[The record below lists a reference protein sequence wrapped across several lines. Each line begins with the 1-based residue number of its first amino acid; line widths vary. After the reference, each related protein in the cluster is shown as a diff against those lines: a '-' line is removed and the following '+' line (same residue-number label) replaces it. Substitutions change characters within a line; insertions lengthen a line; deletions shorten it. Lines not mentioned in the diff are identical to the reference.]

1 MGIRIDGKL
10 LAQDILGN
18 LREEIKTKHLHPHME
33 VLLVGDNSSSLSYIR
48 QKKRA
53 AEYIGATLSVNQLPI
68 TTTNSEFHTLLTSY
82 NADPRV
88 HGIIIQLPLPT
99 QSTISDHMVHS
110 VHKQKD
116 IDGFTHNSPYRVPVA
131 NAVVT
136 ILETIHTKQHSEIHS
151 DYLQWLRNQTI
162 VVLGKGKTAGQP
174 IRTLLESLTIP
185 IIGVDRQ
192 TENPHDICKKASI
205 LISCTGVPNTIQ
217 HEWVGEG
224 AILISVGLS
233 AQPDGLHG
241 DYEEQDIQEKASFYT
256 PTPGGVGPVNVAC
269 LMKNLVQACENYS
282 E

>member
-10 LAQDILGN
+10 LAHDILDT
-18 LREEIKTKHLHPHME
+18 LRDEIQTKHLHPHME
-33 VLLVGDNSSSLSYIR
+33 VLLVGDNTSSLSYIR

-53 AEYIGATLSVNQLPI
+53 ADYIGATLHVNQLPI
-68 TTTNSEFHTLLTSY
+68 TTTNAEFHTLLTNY
-82 NADPRV
+82 NTDPRV

-99 QSTISDHMVHS
+99 ESAISDHMVHS

-136 ILETIHTKQHSEIHS
+136 ILETIHTKQQNDIHT
-151 DYLQWLRNQTI
+151 DYLSWLRNQTI
-162 VVLGKGKTAGQP
+162 VVVGKGKTAGQP

-185 IIGVDRQ
+185 IVGIDRS
-192 TENPHDICKKASI
+192 TPEPKSILEKASI
-205 LISCTGVPNTIQ
+205 IISCTGVPTTIQ
-217 HEWVGEG
+217 KDSVKEN

-233 AQPDGLHG
+233 LQPDGLHG
-241 DYEEQDIQEKASFYT
+241 DYEEQDIREKASFYT

-269 LMKNLVQACENYS
+269 LMKNLVQAAVDKQQ
-282 E
+282 